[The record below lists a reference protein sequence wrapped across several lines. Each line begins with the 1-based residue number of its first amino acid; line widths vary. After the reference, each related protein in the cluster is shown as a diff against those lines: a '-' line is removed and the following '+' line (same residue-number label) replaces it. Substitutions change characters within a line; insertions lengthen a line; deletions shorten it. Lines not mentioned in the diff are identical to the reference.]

1 MCKKGFWVKSLWV
14 KSIGEHRDRWDAG
27 FVPPFAGALHC
38 FAIFCFCGFGPLH
51 SMGFTAPFEVD
62 CVLLGMRQPQYVLGT
77 VPLLF
82 ATPPVHSEVGL
93 GMAWTDGA
101 ERGTGQMG

>member
-1 MCKKGFWVKSLWV
+1 MHSTVLSRLSHFMSFSKFSMLCIAL
-14 KSIGEHRDRWDAG
+14 
-27 FVPPFAGALHC
+27 PYFAFAALVR
-38 FAIFCFCGFGPLH
+38 H
-51 SMGFTAPFEVD
+51 SMGFTAPLEVD

>member
-1 MCKKGFWVKSLWV
+1 
-14 KSIGEHRDRWDAG
+14 
-27 FVPPFAGALHC
+27 
-38 FAIFCFCGFGPLH
+38 
-51 SMGFTAPFEVD
+51 MGFTGLDTFEVD

-93 GMAWTDGA
+93 G
-101 ERGTGQMG
+101 QMGQRRGADGVNGADGRSFKLLHMRWR